1 MNPIQ
6 KTYCRI
12 YQNILHLALPF
23 LPYRKPEILPS
34 IFSLSQLFRSKQ
46 IDTVLLIT
54 DQSIRSFGLCTPLE
68 KDLEDNG
75 IRCVVYD
82 KTVPNPTSDNVEEAL
97 ALYHQ
102 HHCQALIGFGGGSS
116 IDCAKATGARIARPH
131 KSLAK
136 MEGILKVL
144 KKIPPL
150 VAIPTTAGTG
160 SETTLAAVIVDSRT
174 RHKYPI
180 NDFPLIPRYAVLDPY
195 LTKTLPASLTA
206 TTGMDALTHAVEAY
220 IGNSTTKE
228 TRTDATQAIA
238 LIFMNLAK
246 AVNDPGDLDARKN
259 MLEAAFLAGNAFSQ
273 SYVGYV
279 HAIAHSLGGKYN
291 IPHGYANAVI
301 LPMILEAYGDKATKK
316 LAELALVSG
325 ASRDPDERVRAQ
337 GFINAIKTMKKTFGI
352 PDTFK
357 EIQEQ
362 DIPYLAAQAAK
373 EANPLYPVPL
383 EMNAKELETYYR
395 TLMEDHDGNK

>member
-220 IGNSTTKE
+220 IGRSTTKK
-228 TRTDATQAIA
+228 TRKASLLAVR
-238 LIFMNLAK
+238 LICQNLLRSYEH
-246 AVNDPGDLDARKN
+246 PEDLTARKN
-259 MLEAAFLAGNAFSQ
+259 MLEASHQAGIAFTV

-279 HAIAHSLGGKYN
+279 HAIAHSLGGQYG
-291 IPHGYANAVI
+291 IPHGLANAII
-301 LPMILEAYGDKATKK
+301 LPILLEAYGPSCERK
-316 LAELALVSG
+316 LAALAKEGLVADDG
-325 ASRDPDERVRAQ
+325 DDDKLAARK
-337 GFINAIKTMKKTFGI
+337 FIDFIYDLNGKMGI
-352 PDTFK
+352 PRHIPQIREEDIDRMASFADK
-357 EIQEQ
+357 EG
-362 DIPYLAAQAAK
+362 
-373 EANPLYPVPL
+373 NPLYPVPKL
-383 EMNAKELETYYR
+383 FDKKELETFYR
-395 TLMEDHDGNK
+395 IIRGDENE